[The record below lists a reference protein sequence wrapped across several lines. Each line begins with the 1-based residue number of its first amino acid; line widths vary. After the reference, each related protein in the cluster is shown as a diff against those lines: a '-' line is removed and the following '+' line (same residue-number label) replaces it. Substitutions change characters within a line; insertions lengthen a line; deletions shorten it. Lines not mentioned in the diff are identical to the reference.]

1 MLIFSARKD
10 GDGTAKDGTAEHTA
24 SRKTNALKTAFSTA
38 AAAAVIFE
46 IFQVE
51 IVIDCEGKL
60 FRPCLRS
67 RCPASVMQKRK
78 KEGQVFL
85 SPTVTSTKLWHGKAA
100 ACHPHTNSC
109 ALH

>member
-10 GDGTAKDGTAEHTA
+10 GDGTEGRDCGTHGFEEN
-24 SRKTNALKTAFSTA
+24 NALKTAFSTA

-85 SPTVTSTKLWHGKAA
+85 TPTVTSTKLWHGKAA